1 MPHTTTAATKES
13 RTGRPAHATPAPAR
27 RTPTTAANVTPVLHG
42 LILLFAPTKDGGQ
55 P

>member
-13 RTGRPAHATPAPAR
+13 RTGRPAHATPAR

-42 LILLFAPTKDGGQ
+42 LILLFAPTKNGER